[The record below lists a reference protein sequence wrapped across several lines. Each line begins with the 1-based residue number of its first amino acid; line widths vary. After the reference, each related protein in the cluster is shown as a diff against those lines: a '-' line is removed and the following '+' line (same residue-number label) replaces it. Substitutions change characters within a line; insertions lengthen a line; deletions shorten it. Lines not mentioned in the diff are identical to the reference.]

1 MNAKQQLER
10 EYLEMRAR
18 ILELAACMDR
28 LDRAE
33 GGDSIASDPAHQR
46 LVQAMNIV
54 IDSKPD
60 RAERVQ
66 LLFSRAYESDWQQKF
81 AATIAPATAPKN

>member
-10 EYLEMRAR
+10 EFLEIRAR

-28 LDRAE
+28 LDRADGADE
-33 GGDSIASDPAHQR
+33 LASDPSYQR
-46 LVQAMNIV
+46 LIQGLKIV
-54 IDSKPD
+54 IDQTPD

-66 LLFSRAYESDWQQKF
+66 LLFSREYDPDWKQKF
-81 AATIAPATAPKN
+81 ATLNRPNG